1 MLVTQTYSLHITLQ
15 CCAVFKIRNFIFNK
29 TEELELV
36 KLFLLLDILCYEYWF
51 KNVFF
56 CYVLLKYCV
65 DGEIFSWDM
74 WVTFP
79 QESQLQVILLIQ
91 LNDNSFCLHTLL
103 Q

>member
-1 MLVTQTYSLHITLQ
+1 MLVTQTYSLHITLH

-29 TEELELV
+29 TEELV
-36 KLFLLLDILCYEYWF
+36 KLFRALLLGILCYEYRL

-56 CYVLLKYCV
+56 CYVLFKYCV